1 MRLSHLTPIKNPN
14 QNEPVDISPEFLAII
29 DEWLSSLHH
38 QNYSA
43 HTIKA
48 YQVGIYQFARFIASD
63 AKLQGNYLA
72 CNKKHLE
79 LFFSQKIEQDLL
91 KVSSIKQT
99 LSAIRQFYVFAIQLG
114 ATCQNPTLGYRLKS
128 QPRPLPE
135 ITTEAL
141 MARLLD
147 QPPPDNPKQACLWV
161 RDKAM
166 FELMYSSGLRLSELV
181 GLDVADVDMSNKN
194 VCVLGKGGKMRLVP
208 VGKKALEALQ
218 AYLPYRQAWQ
228 KDTQALFISERHGKR
243 LSQRA
248 VQLRLKACAL
258 SAGIDQNL
266 YPHLLRHCFAS
277 HMLSA
282 SGDLRAIQEML
293 GHSSISTTQIYT
305 QVDFATLSRTYD
317 KAHPRAVLD
326 CPTNIKN
333 K

>member
-1 MRLSHLTPIKNPN
+1 MRLSHLTPTKIPN
-14 QNEPVDISPEFLAII
+14 NEPADISPEFLAVI
-29 DEWLSSLHH
+29 DGWLSALHR

-43 HTIKA
+43 HTISA
-48 YQVGIYQFARFIASD
+48 YQANIYQFASFVAKD
-63 AKLQGNYLA
+63 AQLQGDYQA
-72 CNKKHLE
+72 CQKKHLE
-79 LFFSQKIEQDLL
+79 VFFAQKIERDAL
-91 KVSSIKQT
+91 KVASIKQT
-99 LSAIRQFYVFAIQLG
+99 LSAIRQFYAFAIQQG
-114 ATCQNPTLGYRLKS
+114 ALCQNPAMGYRLKT

-147 QPPPDNPKQACLWV
+147 QAPSDDPKQARLWV

-208 VGKKALEALQ
+208 VGKKAQEALQ

-228 KDTQALFISERHGKR
+228 KHTPALFVSERHGKR

-248 VQLRLKACAL
+248 VQLRLKACAM
-258 SAGIDQNL
+258 SAGINQNL

-277 HMLSA
+277 HLLSA
-282 SGDLRAIQEML
+282 SGDLRAVQEML

-305 QVDFATLSRTYD
+305 QVDFTSLSRTYD
-317 KAHPRAVLD
+317 KAHPRAVLARPQD
-326 CPTNIKN
+326 N
-333 K
+333 KEE